1 MDGPSPTSGNAPEPT
16 GAAAALGIDLD
27 ASGRNGPQGPRGPK
41 PGSRS
46 RGMLTAGIVIGAVF
60 LLWLAVSAGSK
71 KGLDNAAPEGKPAPG
86 FELDTI
92 NGKHVDFA
100 DLLGKPVFVNFW
112 ASWCGPC
119 KEEGPVLADAYRR
132 WKGSGIHFI
141 GVDESDSASWARTF
155 EEFYGISYDSA
166 FDPSGLQ
173 YQRWG
178 LSGYPESFLVD
189 AEGKIVAKKIGAFYT
204 PRSIDEYLSLLAP
217 GFTPE
222 PPGQL
227 VTPSGEPPLP
237 QESPGGESPG
247 GEPGEIPPTSGPTP

>member
-1 MDGPSPTSGNAPEPT
+1 VDGSDPTSGNTPEPT

-27 ASGRNGPQGPRGPK
+27 ASGPQGSQGPRGDK

-46 RGMLTAGIVIGAVF
+46 RGILIAGIVIGAVF

-92 NGKHVDFA
+92 NGNHVDFA
-100 DLLGKPVFVNFW
+100 DLKGKPVFVNFW

-119 KEEGPVLADAYRR
+119 KDEGPVLADAYRR
-132 WKGSGIHFI
+132 WKGSGIYFI

-155 EEFYGISYDSA
+155 EEFYGIEYDSA

-189 AEGKIVAKKIGAFYT
+189 SQGKIVAKKLGAFYT
-204 PRSIDEYLSLLAP
+204 SKSIDEYLSLLAP

-222 PPGQL
+222 PPGPI
-227 VTPSGEPPLP
+227 VAPSGEPPLP
-237 QESPGGESPG
+237 QESPA
-247 GEPGEIPPTSGPTP
+247 GEIPPTSGPTP